1 MSFSRPNVLLIIL
14 DTLRRDRLSIYGN
27 PRSTSPAFDAFADEH
42 VLFERAVAP
51 AQWTVPAHTSMFTG
65 IYPGAHGVTQANSI
79 LNQLHPTLAEILR
92 ANGYH
97 TTGFCNNPLVGV
109 LNHGLT
115 RGFDTFHNYATAIPY
130 RPDAVTG
137 RSAAQRAFIEWFRPY
152 ARKMG
157 NVFAHNDE
165 WFRLA
170 LHPLFVPIWT
180 RYINFKGH
188 TADSLSDLTLYWK
201 AHAAGG
207 ASAPMFAFVN
217 LMGAHL
223 PYHPPQDWLTKIA
236 PELKGDRR
244 AYAFIRQ
251 FNADGAG
258 WESPSETPLE
268 DWQHHALNAFY
279 EAEIAYQDY
288 HLGRLLDW
296 LKTSGTLD
304 NTVVIIAADHGE
316 LHGEHAFFGHAFTV
330 YQELVHVPM
339 AMHIPGIAA
348 ARIDANISTRRL
360 FHTILDVTNAQSPL
374 DSNDPNADIRGLSLM
389 NVIDGG
395 VERKADA
402 AFSEAYPPS
411 TFVNVVAHRHPAI
424 IEHLKLRETRR
435 SVYDGDIKLML
446 RGDRIDGLYNIAVD
460 PNEQHNLASDPT
472 YQVQIETLR
481 AQIESLV
488 GGQHADNGTSPVDE
502 RVMDQLRALGYVE

>member
-1 MSFSRPNVLLIIL
+1 MRSPNILLIIL
-14 DTLRRDRLSIYGN
+14 DTLRRDRLSLYGN
-27 PRSTSPAFDAFADEH
+27 TRSTSPYLDEFAARSH
-42 VLFERAVAP
+42 IFTRAVAP
-51 AQWTVPAHTSMFTG
+51 SHWTIPAHASIFTG
-65 IYPGAHGVTQANSI
+65 EYPGMHGMTQADH
-79 LNQLHPTLAEILR
+79 LLTDGLPTLAEHLT
-92 ANGYH
+92 AAGYN
-97 TTGFCNNPLVGV
+97 TVGFCNNPLVGV
-109 LNHGLT
+109 LLNGLQ
-115 RGFDTFHNYATAIPY
+115 RGFGSFYNYAGAVPN
-130 RPDAVTG
+130 RPIDDEVSP
-137 RSAAQRAFIEWFRPY
+137 SALRRRFLKWFRPH
-152 ARKMG
+152 ARRISHTFSQSDTM
-157 NVFAHNDE
+157 
-165 WFRLA
+165 FRVSLNPV
-170 LHPLFVPIWT
+170 LTPLWTKFV
-180 RYINFKGH
+180 NFKGN
-188 TADSLSDLTLYWK
+188 TNLSLTDAGDYWNSYSSDQPLF
-201 AHAAGG
+201 
-207 ASAPMFAFVN
+207 MFVN